1 MTIQILNM
9 EQGTSEWF
17 AARLG
22 LPTASCFADVI
33 SQGRGGAESARR
45 RTYML
50 KILAERITGELPVN
64 WTNEHM
70 ERGHED
76 EPKARSAYEFVTSNE
91 VQEVGFII
99 NDELGAGFSPDGLVG
114 DDGIIE
120 IKSKLP
126 HLHLD
131 CLLKDK
137 VPAEHMPQI
146 QGGLLVSGR
155 EWCDFISYTRG
166 RNLPLFVKRVER
178 DEDKIAKMREAIGAF
193 NDDLLMLESAI
204 RGME

>member
-1 MTIQILNM
+1 MTIKTLNI
-9 EQGTSEWF
+9 EQNTPEWF
-17 AARLG
+17 QARLG
-22 LPTASCFADVI
+22 IPTASCFADVI
-33 SQGRGGAESARR
+33 SKGRGGAESARR

-50 KILAERITGELPVN
+50 KILAERITQELPTN
-64 WTNEHM
+64 WSNEHT

-76 EPKARSAYEFVTSNE
+76 EPKARGAYEFVTGNK
-91 VQEVGFII
+91 VQKVGLIFDDVL
-99 NDELGAGFSPDGLVG
+99 NAGYSPDGLVG

-137 VPAEHMPQI
+137 MPAEHVAQV

-155 EWCDFISYTRG
+155 KWCDYVGYTRG
-166 RNLPLFVKRVER
+166 RDIPLFIKRIER
-178 DEDKIAKMREAIGAF
+178 DEAVIEKIREGIVAFHADLDIYETAIK
-193 NDDLLMLESAI
+193 E
-204 RGME
+204 ME

>member
-9 EQGTSEWF
+9 KQGTPEWH

-22 LPTASCFADVI
+22 IPTASCFADVI
-33 SQGRGGAESARR
+33 SKGRGNAESARR

-50 KILAERITGELPVN
+50 KILAERITGELPDN
-64 WTNEHM
+64 WTNEHTQ
-70 ERGHED
+70 RGHED
-76 EPKARSAYEFVTSNE
+76 EPKARGAYEFQTDNK

-99 NDELGAGFSPDGLVG
+99 DHELKAGYSPDGLVG
-114 DDGIIE
+114 DDGTAE
-120 IKSKLP
+120 IKSKLA

-137 VPAEHMPQI
+137 MPKEHEAQV

-155 EWCDFISYTRG
+155 EWCDYIGYSRG
-166 RNLPLFVKRVER
+166 RNLPLFIKRVER
-178 DEDKIAKMREAIGAF
+178 DEKMIEKIREGIIAF
-193 NDDLLMLESAI
+193 NAELVVLEGAV
-204 RGME
+204 REMG